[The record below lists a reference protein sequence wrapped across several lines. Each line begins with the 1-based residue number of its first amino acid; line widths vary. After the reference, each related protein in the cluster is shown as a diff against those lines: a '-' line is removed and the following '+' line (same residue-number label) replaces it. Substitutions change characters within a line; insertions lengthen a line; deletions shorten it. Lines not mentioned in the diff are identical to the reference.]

1 MRNVEK
7 LPKLKARNRDSHKG
21 NYGRVLVIAGSTGMT
36 GAAYLS
42 SKAALRSGAGL
53 VTLGIPESLNAIME
67 VKLTCVMTHPLP
79 ETASGSFSKSAE
91 KDILKLAEVSDVV
104 IIGPGVSQHP
114 ETRELICGL
123 LQKITIPIVLDADGL
138 NAITEKLHLLNETR
152 NDVVITP
159 HPGEFVRLM
168 HLKSTAEVQMDRI
181 RCAENF
187 ITSLSQNNA
196 KNTKS
201 DKSDIV
207 LVLKGSGTIVIN
219 HENLYVNSTGNPGMA
234 SGGSGDV
241 LSGII
246 GALIGQGYST
256 YEAAQL
262 GVYIHGFAGD
272 LAAERYGEVSMIA
285 TDLINFLPEAFNSA
299 TFDSETK

>member
-7 LPKLKARNRDSHKG
+7 LPKLKTRNRDSHKG

-67 VKLTCVMTHPLP
+67 VKLTCVMTYPLP

-114 ETRELICGL
+114 ETGELICGL

-138 NAITEKLHLLNETR
+138 NAITDKLHLLNETQ

-168 HLKSTAEVQMDRI
+168 HLKSTAEVQMDRT

-187 ITSLSQNNA
+187 ITYLSQNNA

-201 DKSDIV
+201 GKRDIV

-219 HENLYVNSTGNPGMA
+219 HESLYVNSTGNPGMA

-246 GALIGQGYST
+246 GALIGQGYSA
-256 YEAAQL
+256 YDAAKL

-272 LAAERYGEVSMIA
+272 LAAERFGEVSMIA
-285 TDLINFLPEAFNSA
+285 TDLINFLPEAFNSTA
-299 TFDSETK
+299 YGSETK